1 MSSISTVILKPERDK
16 SPRQRHPW
24 IYSGAIAKVDGVP
37 LPGDIVRVVDDKN
50 AFLAYGYYNQAS
62 QISVRLLEWS
72 ENEAINDEWWH
83 RKLAEAI
90 SRRQLLAENSYT
102 DAYRLVFGES
112 DFLPGLIVDKYAE
125 FLVTQFLT
133 AGADKARHPVIAAL
147 KELAN
152 PAGIYDR
159 SDADIRTLEGLLP
172 TSSKLAGH
180 EPSPFV
186 RIKEN
191 NCLFDIDIM
200 AGQKTGFYLDQR
212 DSRQAVAA
220 FAAGREILDCF
231 CYTGGFSAYAL
242 SRGAKHITLVDSSAN
257 SLALAR
263 QNIDINDMQAKPIEY
278 IEADVF
284 KYLRDQKNAGRKYD
298 MVILD
303 PPKFAPSKANL
314 KKALSGY
321 KDINL
326 LALNLLR
333 PGGILATFSCSGA
346 VSLDTLKTVIFW
358 AANDANRQVQI
369 IQSLSHGIDH
379 PILASFPES
388 EYLKGLIC
396 LAV

>member
-1 MSSISTVILKPERDK
+1 MSSISTVILKPGRDK

-112 DFLPGLIVDKYAE
+112 DFLPGLIVDNYAE

-191 NCLFDIDIM
+191 DCLFDIDIM

-263 QNIDINDMQAKPIEY
+263 QNIDINDMQAKPVEY

>member
-1 MSSISTVILKPERDK
+1 
-16 SPRQRHPW
+16 
-24 IYSGAIAKVDGVP
+24 
-37 LPGDIVRVVDDKN
+37 
-50 AFLAYGYYNQAS
+50 
-62 QISVRLLEWS
+62 
-72 ENEAINDEWWH
+72 
-83 RKLAEAI
+83 
-90 SRRQLLAENSYT
+90 
-102 DAYRLVFGES
+102 
-112 DFLPGLIVDKYAE
+112 
-125 FLVTQFLT
+125 
-133 AGADKARHPVIAAL
+133 
-147 KELAN
+147 LAN

-191 NCLFDIDIM
+191 DCLFDIDIM